1 VSLPQFPTSSAP
13 PQFGAGPPPVL
24 VAIGAPEPQRRLTVL
39 VRLILVIPHAI
50 VLFFLAIGAAVVA
63 FLGWWGALFMGRLP
77 DFAQNYL
84 TGVVR
89 WGARVY
95 AYELLLTDA
104 YPPFTLDDD
113 PEYPVRVA
121 TTHERLNRWAVF
133 FRFILVIPVN
143 ILFTVLAYGAGT
155 VVLFITWIIALIAG
169 TLPVSLHLAY
179 AAVFRF
185 GVRYYAYA
193 LLLTPTYPGGL
204 FGDDPALPAAAPG
217 FPGAPGGYGPP
228 PGYGTTTAGYGAAPG
243 TAPGGYGPPGPPP
256 PAPGSY
262 GAPGA
267 APGGYG
273 TPGPYGP
280 PPGTPGYGAP
290 GAAPGYGAT
299 PGYGTTPGYA
309 TTPGYGA
316 APAYGAS
323 QPPAGWQLILTSGAK
338 RLVVLF
344 IVLGAIFYVGE
355 IIAQQASGA
364 SNFSFNSPSP
374 AAANTAVTNAYNT
387 LNTQVS
393 AFQTATN
400 SCNGNISCLSSA
412 DQKAAQDFQ
421 QFGNTVQGTAMPS
434 DAQADASTVVLD
446 SSAVSSDLSQL
457 STATSAQQYES
468 LVSSTGL
475 ESDSTKFDTD
485 VSTLKSHLTA
495 DANS

>member
-1 VSLPQFPTSSAP
+1 
-13 PQFGAGPPPVL
+13 
-24 VAIGAPEPQRRLTVL
+24 
-39 VRLILVIPHAI
+39 
-50 VLFFLAIGAAVVA
+50 
-63 FLGWWGALFMGRLP
+63 
-77 DFAQNYL
+77 
-84 TGVVR
+84 
-89 WGARVY
+89 
-95 AYELLLTDA
+95 
-104 YPPFTLDDD
+104 
-113 PEYPVRVA
+113 
-121 TTHERLNRWAVF
+121 
-133 FRFILVIPVN
+133 
-143 ILFTVLAYGAGT
+143 
-155 VVLFITWIIALIAG
+155 
-169 TLPVSLHLAY
+169 
-179 AAVFRF
+179 
-185 GVRYYAYA
+185 
-193 LLLTPTYPGGL
+193 
-204 FGDDPALPAAAPG
+204 
-217 FPGAPGGYGPP
+217 
-228 PGYGTTTAGYGAAPG
+228 
-243 TAPGGYGPPGPPP
+243 
-256 PAPGSY
+256 
-262 GAPGA
+262 
-267 APGGYG
+267 
-273 TPGPYGP
+273 
-280 PPGTPGYGAP
+280 
-290 GAAPGYGAT
+290 
-299 PGYGTTPGYA
+299 
-309 TTPGYGA
+309 
-316 APAYGAS
+316 
-323 QPPAGWQLILTSGAK
+323 
-338 RLVVLF
+338 LF